1 MSEEEIIIA
10 NMLIH
15 GHNTDVK
22 LLDISDKLVDL
33 AVMLAK
39 NEEYEKSEFQPI
51 FKQPKLILRD
61 SKVFLR
67 EKFVLHKVPHADELI
82 VKLKLQGRLVR
93 SEGELLK
100 LYNGVGK
107 LVDPFEIP
115 VKFVNEPYYYGNV
128 SLLTNLSDDPEF
140 LKRMKLFFK
149 SIELGHR
156 TNDMTGVCYV
166 HEIVHTQ
173 LESLKGIVREYYNSE
188 VLSIFMELVYAYD
201 KGPVLLREALK
212 NRINMFLIEFHSLY
226 NFIYADSSCV
236 SDDGLWHNVIACKY
250 IVSTVKAFHLFNN
263 YYIGDEIERNNI
275 LWMIQKVFSGTLSL
289 EDMLKDLGITYHN
302 SLEER
307 HVLSLINGTKTP

>member
-22 LLDISDKLVDL
+22 LLDISDKLIDL

-39 NEEYEKSEFQPI
+39 NEEYEKSGFQPV
-51 FKQPKLILRD
+51 FKQPKLVLKE
-61 SKVFLR
+61 SKIFLR
-67 EKFVLHKVPHADELI
+67 EKFVLHKVSHADELM
-82 VKLKLQGRLVR
+82 VKLKLHGRIVR
-93 SEGELLK
+93 SERELLK

-188 VLSIFMELVYAYD
+188 VLSIFMELVYAYE
-201 KGPVLLREALK
+201 KGPILLREALK
-212 NRINMFLIEFHSLY
+212 NRINMFLTEFHSLY
-226 NFIYADSSCV
+226 NFIHESTCV
-236 SDDGLWHNVIACKY
+236 SEDGLWHNVIASKY
-250 IVSTVKAFHLFNN
+250 IVSTVKSFHLFNN
-263 YYIGDEIERNNI
+263 YYLGDDVEKNNI
-275 LWMIQKVFSGTLSL
+275 LWMIQKVFSGSLQL
-289 EDMLKDLGITYHN
+289 EDMLKELGITYHN
-302 SLEER
+302 SLDES
-307 HVLSLINGTKTP
+307 HILSLINGTKTP

>member
-22 LLDISDKLVDL
+22 LLELSDKLIDY

-39 NEEYEKSEFQPI
+39 NEEYDKSEFQPVY
-51 FKQPKLILRD
+51 KNPKLILRD

-67 EKFVLHKVPHADELI
+67 EKFILHKVSYADELM
-82 VKLKLQGRLVR
+82 VKLKLHGRVVR
-93 SEGELLK
+93 SQRELLK
-100 LYNGVGK
+100 LYNGVGR

-128 SLLTNLSDDPEF
+128 SLMTNLSDDEYF
-140 LKRMKLFFK
+140 LKHMKLFFK

-188 VLSIFMELVYAYD
+188 ILSIFLELVYAYE
-201 KGPVLLREALK
+201 KGPILLRETLK
-212 NRINMFLIEFHSLY
+212 NRINMFLVEFHSLY
-226 NFIYADSSCV
+226 NFVVDKST
-236 SDDGLWHNVIACKY
+236 DNEDGLWHNVIACKY

-263 YYIGDEIERNNI
+263 YYVGDNVEKNNI
-275 LWMIQKVFSGTLSL
+275 LWMIQKVFSGSMQL
-289 EDMLKDLGITYHN
+289 EDMLKELGITYHN

-307 HVLSLINGTKTP
+307 HVLSLIDGTKTY